1 LIDVVKIIISKH
13 TPEKQQRRSK
23 SKKQRRSNKEAA
35 KKKQRSNKEA
45 AKKQQRRSK
54 EEANQRSKEEAKHN
68 DILRFVPFHHPTHHL
83 HWAYDGLDI
92 VVLL

>member
-1 LIDVVKIIISKH
+1 LIDVVRIIISKH
-13 TPEKQQRRSK
+13 TPEKQQRSR
-23 SKKQRRSNKEAA
+23 KE
-35 KKKQRSNKEA
+35 E

-54 EEANQRSKEEAKHN
+54 EAEKKKQRSSKEEAKHN

-83 HWAYDGLDI
+83 HWAYDGLDN

>member
-13 TPEKQQRRSK
+13 TPEKQQRS
-23 SKKQRRSNKEAA
+23 SKEAA
-35 KKKQRSNKEA
+35 KKQKRSSKEE

-54 EEANQRSKEEAKHN
+54 EAEKKQQRSRKEEAKHN

>member
-13 TPEKQQRRSK
+13 TPEKQQRS
-23 SKKQRRSNKEAA
+23 SKEAA
-35 KKKQRSNKEA
+35 KKKQIKEA
-45 AKKQQRRSK
+45 
-54 EEANQRSKEEAKHN
+54 NHN